1 MEAPNEDRKSD
12 KCKWRLT
19 ERLAGCCDALILK
32 VVLSRAA
39 AKSGEQMG
47 SPSNVLADERDGRR
61 TDGRTDGRP
70 PGHSSLRCA
79 SHAAQSVAMQGFSGC
94 SICMQSA
101 AHESFFIDK
110 VKSTGE
116 LLTTCCLEI
125 LEYSIRWGQ
134 FKINP
139 NHQCEGFR
147 CGRSAH
153 TNGGPTTK
161 FGVLKTNP
169 TWGESGLLSAY
180 TMPRLAI
187 QITKEVN
194 VNVK

>member
-1 MEAPNEDRKSD
+1 
-12 KCKWRLT
+12 
-19 ERLAGCCDALILK
+19 
-32 VVLSRAA
+32 
-39 AKSGEQMG
+39 MG

-61 TDGRTDGRP
+61 TDADGRP
-70 PGHSSLRCA
+70 TRSSLRCA

-94 SICMQSA
+94 SCGICKQSA
-101 AHESFFIDK
+101 GHKSFFIEK

-147 CGRSAH
+147 CARSGKMRSAH
-153 TNGGPTTK
+153 TTEGPTTK
-161 FGVLKTNP
+161 SGVWKTNP
-169 TWGESGLLSAY
+169 SWEKAGCSLL
-180 TMPRLAI
+180 TH
-187 QITKEVN
+187 Q
-194 VNVK
+194 